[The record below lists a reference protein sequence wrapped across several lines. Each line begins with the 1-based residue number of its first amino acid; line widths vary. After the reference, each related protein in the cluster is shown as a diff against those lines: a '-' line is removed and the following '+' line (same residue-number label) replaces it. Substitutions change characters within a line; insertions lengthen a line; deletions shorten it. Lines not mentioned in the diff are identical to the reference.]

1 MYPDNVTRRSDL
13 ICDRTDRQEQ
23 EVGHQGKWYLERRN
37 CQMSTSRGDAMK
49 VARGTLSKAK
59 LGVYYVT
66 LDKLKDCKQI
76 SSNPLYQH
84 HPNAVL
90 HACNLKLTQM
100 NDTLLHINRMLSAI
114 SAL

>member
-1 MYPDNVTRRSDL
+1 
-13 ICDRTDRQEQ
+13 
-23 EVGHQGKWYLERRN
+23 
-37 CQMSTSRGDAMK
+37 MK

-90 HACNLKLTQM
+90 HACNLNLTTVHKPTIHSYKLIACCLRYQRCKHASGKLTIRHY
-100 NDTLLHINRMLSAI
+100 TSSACGQK
-114 SAL
+114 AR